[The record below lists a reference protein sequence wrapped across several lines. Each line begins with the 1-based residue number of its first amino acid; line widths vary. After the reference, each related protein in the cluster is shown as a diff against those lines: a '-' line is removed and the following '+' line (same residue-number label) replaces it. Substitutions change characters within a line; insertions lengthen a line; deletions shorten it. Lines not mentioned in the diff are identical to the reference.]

1 MYFAL
6 HRASSL
12 HDRFVTRQ
20 VTTSYTNRC
29 AFLLLYLAY
38 YDRVLVMDAG
48 TVAEFDT
55 PLNLFDKKDS
65 IFRSLCDKASLNRED
80 ILRIRGEL
88 PRVKHPS

>member
-6 HRASSL
+6 HCASSQ
-12 HDRFVTRQ
+12 HHRFATLQ
-20 VTTSYTNRC
+20 VLASDVNRRV
-29 AFLLLYLAY
+29 LLLYLAY

-55 PLNLFDKKDS
+55 PLNLFDKRDS
-65 IFRSLCDKASLNRED
+65 IFRSLCDEASLSRED

-88 PRVKHPS
+88 PGIECL